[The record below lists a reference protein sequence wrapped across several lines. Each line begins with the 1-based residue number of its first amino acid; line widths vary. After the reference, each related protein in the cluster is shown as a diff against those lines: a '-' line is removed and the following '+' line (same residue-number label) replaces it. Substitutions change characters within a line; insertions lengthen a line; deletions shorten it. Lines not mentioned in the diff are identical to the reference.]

1 MTIQKRLEQI
11 RKSIKAENIS
21 YGEIVELQN
30 LKAYIEPDDIELL
43 QWAGEKEPV
52 ICECGGNT
60 YEVLMGEIYNKCPD
74 CGRIDLAP

>member
-1 MTIQKRLEQI
+1 MTVQKRLEQI

-43 QWAGEKEPV
+43 QWANDEQNT
-52 ICECGGNT
+52 CECGGTT
-60 YEVLMGEIYNKCPD
+60 YQILMGEIYNKCEG
-74 CGRIDLAP
+74 CGRIDLAQ